1 MKVAEAIAK
10 FLALHVEHVFLVN
23 GGANLHIVHAISKE
37 PGLKYV
43 CPQSEQAASFAAD
56 AYARLKGFGC
66 ALATSGPGATNLV
79 TGISASYYDSIPVL
93 YITGQ
98 QSRSRMR
105 GDSGCR
111 QIGFQETPILEIVRS
126 ITKYA
131 VTIMDKECLLA
142 ELQTAVTIAKQGR
155 KGPVLVDIPDDVQRE
170 MLDV

>member
-1 MKVAEAIAK
+1 MKVSEAIAE
-10 FLALHVEHVFLVN
+10 FLSYHVKHVFLVN
-23 GGANLHIVHAISKE
+23 GGANLHIVHAIAHQE
-37 PGLKYV
+37 GLTYV
-43 CPQSEQAASFAAD
+43 CPQGEQGASFAAD

-79 TGISASYYDSIPVL
+79 TGISASFFDSVPVL

-111 QIGFQETPILEIVRS
+111 QIGFQETPIIEIVRP

-131 VTIMDKECLLA
+131 VTVMDKGVLMA
-142 ELQTAVTIAKQGR
+142 ELQTAVTIAKMGR
-155 KGPVLVDIPDDVQRE
+155 KGPVLVDIPDDLQRE
-170 MLDV
+170 ELDV